1 MDCKKASGLSNTA
14 FLRQPARVLIVE
26 AVPPRWSDTRAVLC
40 DALENFLTMVCS
52 LKGPSR
58 LPFLSV
64 FAIGSQQQCLLPFA
78 KVRGNLPRLLSCVA
92 ALRAIPGK
100 GVNTELASVGEI
112 LRKTVLDSH
121 RQFHQYRK
129 FSGVHVQANIS
140 VEVTVVTS
148 RPGKGLVSLLKN
160 VLKDD
165 DLEPINS
172 FLVVQLDS
180 EVDWGQ
186 DEVLPQDPRRICSA
200 ESLVLVDLRQV
211 ANSVFAVEGVL
222 KEWLQEYGVDS
233 EHLHLG
239 LPSPRGSPA
248 AVHVKCDVRESVIS
262 PGLLPLSPE
271 KPDSLGDIVSAS
283 PAPRRMRAIK
293 ALRSGGV
300 CQSMLYG
307 LPLVVTPTT
316 CWRLN
321 WDEVESNRHA
331 FQALNR
337 TLQVRQKHHRCRRHI
352 ATPQSHGLPE
362 LPFQDHDQV
371 LLLQAGPSDGGGPD
385 LRTFYCLHPSPSL
398 AMLLKPVV
406 CQELFMPGIHSKP
419 LQEPPPETM
428 RLIRGCLS
436 HINETA
442 VLSPCCLSSNLYQYL
457 RSIPV
462 TELHRPSGA
471 SNAHASNAHAAFQTY
486 QRQPAGGV
494 EVGGQP
500 RQVNTCFLD
509 RGSEP
514 YRWVVATLG
523 SIYVRTSFVSRG
535 LLKALRC
542 FPQVLFLPIYAQRIE

>member
-14 FLRQPARVLIVE
+14 FLRQPARVLIVD

-64 FAIGSQQQCLLPFA
+64 FAIGGQQQCLLPFA

-100 GVNTELASVGEI
+100 GVNTELASVGEH

-148 RPGKGLVSLLKN
+148 RPGTGVVSLLKN

-186 DEVLPQDPRRICSA
+186 DEVLPQDPRQICSA

-222 KEWLQEYGVDS
+222 KEWLREYGVDF
-233 EHLHLG
+233 EHLHLA

-262 PGLLPLSPE
+262 PSLLPLSPE

-321 WDEVESNRHA
+321 WDEMESNRHA

-337 TLQVRQKHHRCRRHI
+337 TL
-352 ATPQSHGLPE
+352 
-362 LPFQDHDQV
+362 QDHDQV

-406 CQELFMPGIHSKP
+406 CQELYMPGIHSKP
-419 LQEPPPETM
+419 LQEPPPEAM

-436 HINETA
+436 QINEAA

-462 TELHRPSGA
+462 TELHRPSGE
-471 SNAHASNAHAAFQTY
+471 SNAHAAIQTY

-500 RQVNTCFLD
+500 RQVNTSVVWQSSDPFT
-509 RGSEP
+509 SE
-514 YRWVVATLG
+514 R
-523 SIYVRTSFVSRG
+523 
-535 LLKALRC
+535 LLSAEIC
-542 FPQVLFLPIYAQRIE
+542 

>member
-1 MDCKKASGLSNTA
+1 MFNQYKHFLLVFPGDMDCKKASGLSNTA
-14 FLRQPARVLIVE
+14 FLRQPARVLIVD

-64 FAIGSQQQCLLPFA
+64 FAIGGQQQCLLPFA

-100 GVNTELASVGEI
+100 GVNTELASVGEH

-148 RPGKGLVSLLKN
+148 RPGTGVVSLLKN

-186 DEVLPQDPRRICSA
+186 DEVLPQDPRQICSA
-200 ESLVLVDLRQV
+200 
-211 ANSVFAVEGVL
+211 
-222 KEWLQEYGVDS
+222 
-233 EHLHLG
+233 G
-239 LPSPRGSPA
+239 LCAQAACVKACCTGCRSSSPRPPAGGSTGTRWRVTDTPF
-248 AVHVKCDVRESVIS
+248 K
-262 PGLLPLSPE
+262 LST
-271 KPDSLGDIVSAS
+271 A
-283 PAPRRMRAIK
+283 
-293 ALRSGGV
+293 
-300 CQSMLYG
+300 
-307 LPLVVTPTT
+307 
-316 CWRLN
+316 
-321 WDEVESNRHA
+321 
-331 FQALNR
+331 
-337 TLQVRQKHHRCRRHI
+337 RCRTMTRFCCCRRGR
-352 ATPQSHGLPE
+352 ATE
-362 LPFQDHDQV
+362 
-371 LLLQAGPSDGGGPD
+371 A
-385 LRTFYCLHPSPSL
+385 
-398 AMLLKPVV
+398 A
-406 CQELFMPGIHSKP
+406 QELYMPGIHSKP
-419 LQEPPPETM
+419 LQEPPPEAM

-436 HINETA
+436 QINEAA

-462 TELHRPSGA
+462 TELHRPSGE
-471 SNAHASNAHAAFQTY
+471 SNAHAAIQTY

-500 RQVNTCFLD
+500 RQALQLSVRSD
-509 RGSEP
+509 E
-514 YRWVVATLG
+514 VASAVASSSPTSPEHSRPG
-523 SIYVRTSFVSRG
+523 PPRTSPVFPPRRRPALTLTRDGSRG
-535 LLKALRC
+535 RDGAPLTGKH
-542 FPQVLFLPIYAQRIE
+542 